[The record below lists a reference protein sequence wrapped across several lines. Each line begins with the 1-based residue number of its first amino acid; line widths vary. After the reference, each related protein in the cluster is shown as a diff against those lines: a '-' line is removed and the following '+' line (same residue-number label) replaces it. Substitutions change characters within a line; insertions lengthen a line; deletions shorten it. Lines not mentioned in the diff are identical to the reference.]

1 MTMDRYEEALKQ
13 AKEFVGKEECINLEY
28 IFPELK
34 ESEDE
39 KIRKWLIAQLEIKSG
54 SNDIDRE
61 NMILKAI
68 TWLEK
73 QGNTNIFD
81 VPKISIKNAVEVTSR
96 MQYIDDDIKPI
107 AEFIIDYA
115 NWDLHKDEWNQPT
128 LTVPLFR
135 VLDALIQKGKPYCAC
150 NQNIEKQ
157 CEQKK
162 QVYFPKFTFDDILAL
177 QCCMETVKKVQEDKD
192 LYEKLN
198 DIHGRVY
205 DAYYLEKQGKP
216 VEINPSEFDS
226 QLNKLLKQFETLP
239 KEELINSLNFYLNVV
254 QNNGTYKEK
263 KQCEKPQGKSAVD
276 AINEEKVD
284 NQNCVKPS
292 IKGEPKFK
300 VGDYVVDNCGY
311 TWRIE
316 GIINQFYI
324 LEGIDGG
331 ESRPTIECVNKTFHL
346 WTISDAKNGDI
357 LHSTGFHNDCIFI
370 FNGLD
375 NWKFD
380 ELSGD
385 RAVATGYCCLSV
397 SADNMEF
404 GMQGPDCV
412 EVSTVKPAT
421 KIQRDLL
428 FRKIKEAGYKW
439 DAEKIEHKPTW
450 SDEDE
455 SNFQGIIDEL
465 KANKHHAPD
474 YDLPTY
480 DRFLSWFKS
489 LKERYFGN

>member
-1 MTMDRYEEALKQ
+1 MTMDRYEEALKR

-96 MQYIDDDIKPI
+96 MQYIDDDIKSI
-107 AEFIIDYA
+107 AEFIMDYA

-135 VLDALIQKGKPYCAC
+135 VLDALIQKGKPYCIC

-157 CEQKK
+157 GEQK
-162 QVYFPKFTFDDILAL
+162 PA
-177 QCCMETVKKVQEDKD
+177 DK
-192 LYEKLN
+192 
-198 DIHGRVY
+198 
-205 DAYYLEKQGKP
+205 
-216 VEINPSEFDS
+216 
-226 QLNKLLKQFETLP
+226 
-239 KEELINSLNFYLNVV
+239 
-254 QNNGTYKEK
+254 
-263 KQCEKPQGKSAVD
+263 
-276 AINEEKVD
+276 
-284 NQNCVKPS
+284 
-292 IKGEPKFK
+292 IKTKFK
-300 VGDYVVDNCGY
+300 AGDYVVDNCGY
-311 TWRIE
+311 VWRIE
-316 GIINQFYI
+316 GIINQFYA

-331 ESRPTIECVNKTFHL
+331 ESRPTIEWVNKTFHL

-380 ELSGD
+380 EPSGD

-439 DAEKIEHKPTW
+439 DAEKKELKKIEHKPTW